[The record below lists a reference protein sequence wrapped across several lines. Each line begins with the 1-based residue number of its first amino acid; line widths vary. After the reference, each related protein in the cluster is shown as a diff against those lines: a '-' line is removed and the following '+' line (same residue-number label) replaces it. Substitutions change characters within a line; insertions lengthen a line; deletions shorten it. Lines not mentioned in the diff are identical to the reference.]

1 MENKRTKSIGIINDN
16 NNDFYSSNNSKINR
30 KVYHM
35 DLRYVLNKNN
45 LNSDNNVNGVIKKN
59 YRFENNL
66 PNGKEID

>member
-1 MENKRTKSIGIINDN
+1 MDNKRTKSIGIINDN
-16 NNDFYSSNNSKINR
+16 NNDFYASNNSKVNQ

-45 LNSDNNVNGVIKKN
+45 LNSDNNVNVLIKKN